1 MTVAEQEITDYVAR
15 VRAALADLP
24 PTQRDELI
32 EDLADH
38 LSEVAAEAEGTLV
51 ERLGEPET
59 YAAEL
64 RAAAGAAPGGS
75 GRNLDQRVAAAMARL
90 RGRLSAID
98 TRLGPPLGYAHASDF
113 LRLLRPAWWVLRG
126 YLAAMLLST
135 ISTGGDAYGLLPR
148 FGGELLAGMVM
159 LVGLVLASI
168 WLGRRSAQLTRWP
181 RSALQVGSAVL
192 VIFALGALVN
202 LEDRIDRGYYYDQT
216 SVDSQ
221 YSQVRDVFV
230 YDSEGRLVE
239 NARLFD
245 QDGNPIRLGY
255 PDCDG
260 PVNEYGAPLL
270 RPYPYCLGRAPFGPR
285 APAGPNPILT
295 PVAPNSS
302 PAEPTGTP
310 PAGPTGTP
318 PAGPTGTPPAGPT
331 STPTPSGTASDA
343 PSAGPPATPA
353 GTPSPTPTS

>member
-1 MTVAEQEITDYVAR
+1 MTVTEQEITDYVAR

-24 PTQRDELI
+24 TTQRDELT

-38 LSEVAAEAEGTLV
+38 LTEVAAEAEGTLV

-64 RAAAGAAPGGS
+64 RAAAGAAPGGG
-75 GRNLDQRVAAAMARL
+75 GRNLDQRVAAALVQA

-98 TRLGPPLGYAHASDF
+98 ARLGPPLGYAHASDF
-113 LRLLRPAWWVLRG
+113 LRLLRPGWWVLRG
-126 YLAAMLLST
+126 YLAAMLVT
-135 ISTGGDAYGLLPR
+135 VISTDGSFGLLPR
-148 FGGELLAGMVM
+148 FGGELLAGLIM
-159 LVGLVLASI
+159 LVGFVLASI

-181 RSALQVGSAVL
+181 RSAVQVGGAVL
-192 VIFALGALVN
+192 VVFALVGLVDAEGRHAN
-202 LEDRIDRGYYYDQT
+202 DYYYDQT

-221 YSQVRDVFV
+221 YSRVRDVFV

-255 PDCDG
+255 PDCEG
-260 PVNEYGAPLL
+260 PVNDYGAPLL
-270 RPYPYCLGRAPFGPR
+270 RPYPYCVGRAPFGPR
-285 APAGPNPILT
+285 APVGSNPILT
-295 PVAPNSS
+295 PPALSS
-302 PAEPTGTP
+302 PPAEPTS
-310 PAGPTGTP
+310 
-318 PAGPTGTPPAGPT
+318 TPPAGPT
-331 STPTPSGTASDA
+331 STPTAGGTATDE
-343 PSAGPPATPA
+343 PSADPTATPA

>member
-24 PTQRDELI
+24 ATQRDELT

-38 LSEVAAEAEGTLV
+38 LTEVAAEAEGTLV

-64 RAAAGAAPGGS
+64 RAAAGAAPGGG
-75 GRNLDQRVAAAMARL
+75 GRNLDQRVTAALVRL
-90 RGRLSAID
+90 RGRLNAID

-113 LRLLRPAWWVLRG
+113 LRLLRPGWWVLRG
-126 YLAAMLLST
+126 YLAAMLIT
-135 ISTGGDAYGLLPR
+135 VISSGGNYYNLLPR
-148 FGGELLAGMVM
+148 FGGELLAGLIM
-159 LVGLVLASI
+159 LVGFVLGSI
-168 WLGRRSAQLTRWP
+168 WIGRRPTQLSRWP
-181 RSALQVGSAVL
+181 RSAVQVGSAVL
-192 VIFALGALVN
+192 VVFAFAALIN
-202 LEDRIDRGYYYDQT
+202 TEGRLNRDYYYDQT

-255 PDCDG
+255 PDCG
-260 PVNEYGAPLL
+260 PVSEDGNPLL
-270 RPYPYCLGRAPFGPR
+270 RPYPYCVGRAPFGPR
-285 APAGPNPILT
+285 GPAGSNPTVTT
-295 PVAPNSS
+295 PPATSTPPAGSTS
-302 PAEPTGTP
+302 TPPAGSTSTPTAEPTSTPPAEPT
-310 PAGPTGTP
+310 
-318 PAGPTGTPPAGPT
+318 
-331 STPTPSGTASDA
+331 STPSSGTTTGE
-343 PSAGPPATPA
+343 PSAEPTK
-353 GTPSPTPTS
+353 TPSPTPTS